1 MNSEDILDK
10 NYDLASISNL
20 ITSLKQKDSQT
31 YPKAISILCKI
42 GEPAVSPLIQV
53 LQAEDKDVRYLAAKA
68 LEKIG
73 KLAVQPLIDELGNNN
88 SSIRI
93 CAVETLGKIGDSQ
106 AVISLISTLMDDKED
121 EIIREYAVYALEN
134 IGKPALKPL
143 ISVLKDL
150 NDSGAVA
157 PLMAAAHYNNENVR
171 SKAIDSLEKAGVS
184 YYHIKPNS
192 NIEQT
197 NGKIPQ
203 VRSNNS
209 NDDIEIR
216 DGNKH
221 FRQLF
226 LTDFFKEK
234 E

>member
-1 MNSEDILDK
+1 MNSEDKVDT
-10 NYDLASISNL
+10 NYDIVSISNL
-20 ITSLKQKDSQT
+20 ITSLKQKDAQT

-42 GEPAVSPLIQV
+42 GKPAVSPLIQV
-53 LQAEDKDVRYLAAKA
+53 LRAEDKDLRYLAAKA

-73 KLAVQPLIDELGNNN
+73 KLAVRPLIDELGNNN

-93 CAVETLGKIGDSQ
+93 CAVETLGKIGDTQ
-106 AVISLISTLMDDKED
+106 AVNSLISTLMDEKEE

-143 ISVLKDL
+143 ISVLKELD
-150 NDSGAVA
+150 DPGAVA
-157 PLMAAAHYNNENVR
+157 PLMAAAHYNNESVR
-171 SKAIDSLEKAGVS
+171 TKAIDSLEKAGVS

-203 VRSNNS
+203 VKNANN
-209 NDDIEIR
+209 IEIR
-216 DGNKH
+216 TGKKQ
-221 FRQLF
+221 FRQMN

-234 E
+234 D

>member
-10 NYDLASISNL
+10 NYDIASISNL
-20 ITSLKQKDSQT
+20 ITSLKQKDAQT

-42 GEPAVSPLIQV
+42 GKPAVSPLIQA
-53 LQAEDKDVRYLAAKA
+53 LRAEDKDVRYLAAKA

-106 AVISLISTLMDDKED
+106 AVNSLISTLRDDEED

-134 IGKPALKPL
+134 IGKPALKQI

-150 NDSGAVA
+150 DDSGAVA
-157 PLMAAAHYNNENVR
+157 PLMAAAHYNNEIVR

-184 YYHIKPNS
+184 YYHIEPNS
-192 NIEQT
+192 NIDQT

-203 VRSNNS
+203 IKNA
-209 NDDIEIR
+209 NDVEIR
-216 DGNKH
+216 TGKKQ
-221 FRQLF
+221 FRQMY
-226 LTDFFKEK
+226 LTDFFKETD
-234 E
+234 